1 MWKMKRVAVIPGD
14 GIGPEVIG
22 VALRVLEA
30 VRYRH
35 GVPLELEEL
44 PYGSEHYLK
53 TGTALP
59 PEVRE
64 RLGREFDAIL
74 LGAVGD
80 PRVPDNTPAR
90 EIVLGLRFD
99 LDLFVNLR
107 PFHLLDERLSPLK
120 GKTTADIDFT
130 IVRENTEGIYGGV
143 GGAMRK
149 GTPHEIAVA
158 EMVYTHRGVE
168 RIVRWAFEFAHT
180 RGVGKVC
187 CVHKQNAIP
196 AIGNLWLRVF
206 RNVAADYPA
215 IEASDMLVDRAAMEI
230 LRAPEQFGVIVTSNL
245 FGDILSDEAAQ
256 LIGGIG
262 LAPSANLGVSRAA
275 LFEPVHGSAP
285 DIAGQGKANPIGAVL
300 SSALLLEQLGYPEAA
315 ESVKSA
321 AAAAVRT
328 NRVTRDLGGSLS
340 TEQVGDFLVHFLDSE
355 HEQGSRDD
363 LTEPGIVDPDP
374 STPGKEVKL

>member
-1 MWKMKRVAVIPGD
+1 MKRVAVIPGD
-14 GIGPEVIG
+14 GIGPEVVG
-22 VALRVLEA
+22 VAVRVLEA

-35 GVPLELEEL
+35 GVPLELDEL
-44 PYGSEHYLK
+44 PFGSEYYLQ

-59 PEVRE
+59 PEERL
-64 RLGREFDAIL
+64 RLGREYDAIL

-80 PRVPDNTPAR
+80 PRIPDNTPAR

-99 LDLFVNLR
+99 LDLYVNLR

-143 GGAMRK
+143 GGTLRK
-149 GTPHEIAVA
+149 GTQHEVAIA
-158 EMVYTHRGVE
+158 EMVYTYRGTE
-168 RIVRWAFEFAHT
+168 RIIRWAFEFAAK

-196 AIGNLWLRVF
+196 TVGNLWLRVF
-206 RNVAADYPA
+206 RQVAADYPDIA
-215 IEASDMLVDRAAMEI
+215 PSDMLVDRAAMEI
-230 LRAPEQFGVIVTSNL
+230 LRAPEQFGVIVTANL

-300 SSALLLEQLGYPEAA
+300 STALLLDHLGYEDAA
-315 ESVKSA
+315 ASVKFA
-321 AAAAVRT
+321 AAAAIRT
-328 NRVTRDLGGSLS
+328 NRVTRDLGGNLS

-355 HEQGSRDD
+355 HTHRTNEE
-363 LTEPGIVDPDP
+363 LTEPGIVDPEP
-374 STPGKEVKL
+374 STPGRPVKL

>member
-1 MWKMKRVAVIPGD
+1 MKRVAVIPGD
-14 GIGPEVIG
+14 GIGPEVVG
-22 VALRVLEA
+22 VAQRVLEA

-35 GVPLELEEL
+35 GVPLELDEL
-44 PYGSEHYLK
+44 PYGTDHYLQ
-53 TGTALP
+53 TGSALP
-59 PEVRE
+59 LEE
-64 RLGREFDAIL
+64 RLRIGREYDAIL

-99 LDLFVNLR
+99 LDLYVNLR

-130 IVRENTEGIYGGV
+130 IVRENTEGIYSGV
-143 GGAMRK
+143 GGTVRK
-149 GTPHEIAVA
+149 GTPHELAVA
-158 EMVYTHRGVE
+158 EMIYSWRGTE
-168 RIVRWAFEFAHT
+168 RIIRWAFEYAANHGID
-180 RGVGKVC
+180 RVC

-196 AIGNLWLRVF
+196 TIGNLWMRAF
-206 RNVAADYPA
+206 RQVASDYTSIA
-215 IEASDMLVDRAAMEI
+215 ASDMLVDRAAMEI
-230 LRAPEQFGVIVTSNL
+230 LRAPEQFGVMVMPNL

-262 LAPSANLGVSRAA
+262 LAPSANMGVARAA

-300 SSALLLEQLGYPEAA
+300 SSSLLLEHIGYADAA
-315 ESVKSA
+315 ASVRA
-321 AAAAVRT
+321 AAAAAIRT
-328 NRVTRDLGGSLS
+328 NRVTRDLGGNLS

-355 HEQGSRDD
+355 NAHTANEE

-374 STPGKEVKL
+374 SSPGRPMKG